1 MATMPNIISG
11 QKCIGLGCRRSAIK
25 LSSNSASLECVLSRC
40 RTRSAFLTPICRL
53 LIYDKSIENYIPSR
67 LPSTASPTCIRAK
80 RIDSRERPEASRV
93 LVNCPLMP

>member
-11 QKCIGLGCRRSAIK
+11 RRCIGLECRRSTIK
-25 LSSNSASLECVLSRC
+25 LSINSAGLECVLSRC
-40 RTRSAFLTPICRL
+40 RTRSVFLTPICRL
-53 LIYDKSIENYIPSR
+53 LIYDKSSENYIPSR
-67 LPSTASPTCIRAK
+67 LPSTASPTCVRAK

>member
-1 MATMPNIISG
+1 M
-11 QKCIGLGCRRSAIK
+11 RSVF
-25 LSSNSASLECVLSRC
+25 LSL
-40 RTRSAFLTPICRL
+40 ICRL

-67 LPSTASPTCIRAK
+67 LPSRVIPTCVRAK